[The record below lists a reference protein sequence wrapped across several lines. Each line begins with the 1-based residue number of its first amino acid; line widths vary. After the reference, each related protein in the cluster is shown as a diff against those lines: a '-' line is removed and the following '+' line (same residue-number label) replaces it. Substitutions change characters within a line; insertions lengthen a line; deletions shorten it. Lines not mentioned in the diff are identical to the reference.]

1 MEIRCAYGVCYAHNC
16 EVPGVSGK
24 LLRRLR
30 TPNLKGLRIKRRKI
44 GSRSG
49 WLLLHHA
56 EQQLAAPKRRPVMD
70 IIMCTHKHAD
80 KRRYYPRTGQK
91 TSKQQ
96 EPLVT
101 DHHNARTNVVSSTFR
116 HRIDLCICQD
126 PFATEAAQLVRSRF
140 IRKLPQKKREGG
152 GPHAQKRKKKNDLK
166 TADNRARRAPA
177 PRDQVGHR
185 RQTGPYPK
193 RDSRKMRCMTKEERN
208 GANHFFAEVGG
219 EM

>member
-140 IRKLPQKKREGG
+140 IRKLPQKKAKRRRRTACAETQEKKTPKQPTTGRAALPRHATRLGTGGRLGRIPSGIREKC
-152 GPHAQKRKKKNDLK
+152 A
-166 TADNRARRAPA
+166 A
-177 PRDQVGHR
+177 
-185 RQTGPYPK
+185 
-193 RDSRKMRCMTKEERN
+193 
-208 GANHFFAEVGG
+208 
-219 EM
+219 

>member
-140 IRKLPQKKREGG
+140 IRKLPKKKKKRRRRTACAET
-152 GPHAQKRKKKNDLK
+152 QEKKRPQNS
-166 TADNRARRAPA
+166 RQPGA
-177 PRDQVGHR
+177 PRSRATRPGWAPEADWAVSQAGFEENALHD
-185 RQTGPYPK
+185 K
-193 RDSRKMRCMTKEERN
+193 RGTKWCEP
-208 GANHFFAEVGG
+208 FLC
-219 EM
+219 